1 MKSRMTIG
9 VKFTLAAALLLVLM
23 IVLGVGSLISIA
35 SLGKSVDAIVTDP
48 LPGVYLMSQVD
59 SLIFQFRGDTWKHI
73 ACADSDRKQAAE
85 WNQQQV
91 KARIEENLR
100 EYAKTSA
107 TAEDQAL
114 LAEIQPLFQRYV
126 NAVDGEVLPLS
137 RDGKSVEA
145 AAKYLEVADP
155 VHQSLKKAVLAL
167 VDLNRRNGEADS
179 AEAQQNAARGR
190 TLIVTILLL
199 ALVSGA
205 TLVFFIV
212 RSLNRALHATADS
225 LADGAGELA
234 AAAGQV
240 ASGSQTLSQGASEQA
255 AALEQTSASAEEINS
270 MALKN
275 AENSHAA
282 AALVSESQD
291 TFSEASRALQE
302 MVAAMKEINASSE
315 KVSKIIKVIDE
326 IALQTNILALNA
338 AVEAARAGEAGTGF
352 AVVADEVRSLAQRCA
367 QAAKDTAQLIEESI
381 ARSGDGKQKA
391 DRVSENISVILEN
404 SGRIRSLVEEVNL
417 GSQEQARGIQQIAKA
432 INQMEQVTQSAA
444 ANAEESS
451 AASQELHAQ
460 SETLLAVVRQLRVL
474 VGGAQPARAET
485 RRFGPRR
492 FSETTTG

>member
-23 IVLGVGSLISIA
+23 IVLGVGSFISIA

-48 LPGVYLMSQVD
+48 LPRVYLMSQVD

-73 ACADSDRKQAAE
+73 ACTDSDRKQAAE
-85 WNQQQV
+85 WNQQKV

-114 LAEIQPLFQRYV
+114 LTEIQPLYQHYV
-126 NAVDGEVLPLS
+126 NAVEGEVLPLS
-137 RDGKSVEA
+137 RNGKSAEA

-167 VDLNRRNGEADS
+167 VDLNRRNGGADS

-190 TLIVTILLL
+190 TLIVTTLLV
-199 ALVSGA
+199 ALVSGT

-282 AALVSESQD
+282 AALVLGLQG
-291 TFSEASRALQE
+291 TFAEASRALQE
-302 MVAAMKEINASSE
+302 MVAAMKQINASSE

-381 ARSGDGKQKA
+381 TRSGDGKAKA
-391 DRVSENISVILEN
+391 DHVSERIGVILGE
-404 SGRIRSLVEEVNL
+404 SGRIGSLVEQVNMS
-417 GSQEQARGIQQIAKA
+417 SQEQARGIQQIAKA
-432 INQMEQVTQSAA
+432 ITQMEQVTQSAA

-460 SETLLAVVRQLRVL
+460 SETLLAVVSQLRVL
-474 VGGAQPARAET
+474 VGGAQTARRGSGRMAS
-485 RRFGPRR
+485 RRV
-492 FSETTTG
+492 SETTAG